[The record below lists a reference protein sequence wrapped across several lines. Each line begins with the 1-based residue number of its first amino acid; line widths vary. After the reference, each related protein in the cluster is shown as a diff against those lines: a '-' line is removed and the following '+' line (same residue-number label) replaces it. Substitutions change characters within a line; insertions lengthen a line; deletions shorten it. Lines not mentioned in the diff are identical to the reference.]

1 VTSRPHLSAAGDSAP
16 RPEDALATLWDEL
29 AGADSIPVAAGCV
42 VDLLRTVALADG
54 AGLLVRDEQ
63 GRSTRLAARGPLVD
77 DPGPD
82 AASAHAPW
90 AHPLADGGVLGIDD
104 THGDA
109 TWPGWSAA
117 AVRRGVRSAWFVG
130 LPVLR
135 GRPVT
140 LELYAR
146 RPHAFDAAAARLI
159 ADAARSTGAVLR
171 QVARAADLEQ
181 EAQTRELIGR
191 ATGILMERYHLSAE
205 RSQGYL
211 VRSSARAK
219 LELSDLAREIVAAQ
233 DRAATRIRASSEDA
247 GPSRG

>member
-1 VTSRPHLSAAGDSAP
+1 MTLRPHVAAAGT
-16 RPEDALATLWDEL
+16 PEPAEAR
-29 AGADSIPVAAGCV
+29 VAALWAELGGAEDVAAAADRV
-42 VDLLRTVALADG
+42 VDLVTMVAHADG
-54 AGLLVRDEQ
+54 VGLLVRDEQ
-63 GRSTRLAARGPLVD
+63 GHSTRLAARGPLVD
-77 DPGPD
+77 APGPD

-130 LPVLR
+130 LPALH
-135 GRPVT
+135 GHPVT

-146 RPHAFDAAAARLI
+146 RPHAFDAETARLI
-159 ADAARSTGAVLR
+159 SDVARSAGAVLR

-181 EAQTRELIGR
+181 EARTRELVGR

-211 VRSSARAK
+211 VRSSTRAE
-219 LELSDLAREIVAAQ
+219 LEVSDLAREIVAAQ
-233 DRAATRIRASSEDA
+233 DRAAARIRASSEDA
-247 GPSRG
+247 APPRG